1 MSESSEASGLPA
13 SVRLVKGPGGLPM
26 LKVRDERFGK
36 LDVFLHG
43 AHVTR
48 WAPPGHRGVL
58 WLSGTSKFAQ
68 DAAIR
73 GGVPI
78 CFPWFG
84 GGPAD
89 DLTPAHGF
97 ARLREWL
104 VVSVVERPAWIEID
118 LALEDEGEGGAEIEA
133 GPNDDGAGRPARR
146 LAATFR
152 IMAGSSL
159 RMTLEVRNEGDAP
172 VTYEEAL
179 HTYLS
184 VGDVREIAVEGLTGA
199 QYIDRLGGPE
209 LVRQDEDRITFE
221 AETDRIYLGTDATVV
236 VDDPARERRISVRK
250 AGSGSTVVWNPWAG
264 KAGGMADLDDWT
276 SMVCVETANV
286 RGDAVTLDPGESHA
300 MTAIIEVSRT
310 G

>member
-1 MSESSEASGLPA
+1 MSESSEAVGLPA
-13 SVRLVKGPGGLPM
+13 SVRLVTGPGGLPM

-43 AHVTR
+43 AHITR

-58 WLSGTSKFAQ
+58 WLSGTSRFAP

-89 DLTPAHGF
+89 DLRPAHGF

-104 VVSVVERPAWIEID
+104 VVSVVERPSWIEID
-118 LALEDEGEGGAEIEA
+118 LALESDGTGGVETEA
-133 GPNDDGAGRPARR
+133 GDHDGAHPPERR

-159 RMTLEVRNEGDAP
+159 RMTLEVRNTGDEP

-184 VGDVREIAVEGLTGA
+184 VGDVREIAVEGLAGA
-199 QYIDRLGGPE
+199 EYVDRLGGPE
-209 LVRQDEDRITFE
+209 PVRQDEAVIRFE
-221 AETDRIYLGTDATVV
+221 AETDRIYVGTDAAVV
-236 VDDPARERRISVRK
+236 VDDPAMKRRISVRK
-250 AGSGSTVVWNPWAG
+250 SGSGSTVVWNPWAG

-286 RGDAVTLDPGESHA
+286 RGDAVTLGPGESHA
-300 MTAIIEVSRT
+300 MTAIIEVSPA